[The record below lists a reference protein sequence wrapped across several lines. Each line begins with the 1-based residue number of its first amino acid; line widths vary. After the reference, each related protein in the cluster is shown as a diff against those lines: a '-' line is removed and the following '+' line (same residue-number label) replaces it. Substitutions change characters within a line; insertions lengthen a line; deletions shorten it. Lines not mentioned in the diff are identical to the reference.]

1 MYALY
6 NTKTGN
12 YVKSIGTSAFDNAKI
27 YSETAMLAEVPF
39 LSKDPYTADQL
50 KNLNALANLAD
61 NTLGNKAVSIED
73 SLNWGLNKLSSLLYS
88 ATHDIIYNKDI
99 IKGEDL
105 GSLTDDFIS
114 MMSSYLNFDVNAYLN
129 DKATYLATFDG
140 PINDELAKKAQ
151 EAQNGQNQAPVSS
164 SSTPASS
171 APASSAPVSSSSTSS
186 TPAQEAQNGQK

>member
-27 YSETAMLAEVPF
+27 YSETTMLAEVPF
-39 LSKDPYTADQL
+39 LSNDLYTADQL
-50 KNLNALANLAD
+50 QNFNTLANMAD

-73 SLNWGLNKLSSLLYS
+73 SLNWGLNKVSSLLYS
-88 ATHDIIYNKDI
+88 TTRDIYNKDL

-105 GSLTDDFIS
+105 GNLTDSFIS

-129 DKATYLATFDG
+129 DKATYLTSFNK
-140 PINDELAKKAQ
+140 PIDDELAKKAQ
-151 EAQNGQNQAPVSS
+151 DAQNAKNQAQ
-164 SSTPASS
+164 A
-171 APASSAPVSSSSTSS
+171 
-186 TPAQEAQNGQK
+186 ENDQKQAEIDAKNKVKD

>member
-27 YSETAMLAEVPF
+27 YSETVMLEEVPF
-39 LSKDPYTADQL
+39 LSKDPYTVDQL
-50 KNLNALANLAD
+50 KNLNTLANMAD

-73 SLNWGLNKLSSLLYS
+73 SLHWGLDKLSSLLYS
-88 ATHDIIYNKDI
+88 TTHDILYNKDI
-99 IKGEDL
+99 IKGEDF

-114 MMSSYLNFDVNAYLN
+114 TMSSYLDFDVNAYLK
-129 DKATYLATFDG
+129 DKATYLATFNG

-151 EAQNGQNQAPVSS
+151 EAQNANKQAQP
-164 SSTPASS
+164 
-171 APASSAPVSSSSTSS
+171 
-186 TPAQEAQNGQK
+186 ENDQKQA

>member
-6 NTKTGN
+6 NTKTGK

-27 YSETAMLAEVPF
+27 YSETVMLQEVPF

-50 KNLNALANLAD
+50 KNFNTLANMAD

-88 ATHDIIYNKDI
+88 ATHDILYNKDI

-114 MMSSYLNFDVNAYLN
+114 MMSSYLGFDVNAYLK
-129 DKATYLATFDG
+129 DKATYLATFNG

-151 EAQNGQNQAPVSS
+151 EAQNANKQAQ
-164 SSTPASS
+164 A
-171 APASSAPVSSSSTSS
+171 
-186 TPAQEAQNGQK
+186 ENDQKQA

>member
-39 LSKDPYTADQL
+39 LSKDLYTADQL
-50 KNLNALANLAD
+50 KNFNTLANMAD
-61 NTLGNKAVSIED
+61 GTLGNKAVSIED
-73 SLNWGLNKLSSLLYS
+73 SLNWGLNKISSLLYS
-88 ATHDIIYNKDI
+88 TTRDIYNKDL

-105 GSLTDDFIS
+105 GSLTDTFIS
-114 MMSSYLNFDVNAYLN
+114 MMSSYLDFDVNAYLK
-129 DKATYLATFDG
+129 DKATYLATFNG

-151 EAQNGQNQAPVSS
+151 EAQNAKKQAQ
-164 SSTPASS
+164 A
-171 APASSAPVSSSSTSS
+171 
-186 TPAQEAQNGQK
+186 ENDQKQAEIDAKNKVKD